1 MWTILK
7 FDKKK
12 LELLKTDLRQK
23 IGNDFEIYIPKIQI
37 QKYKNNKLKNIEL
50 NLLGD
55 YLLFFH
61 KGFKNNKS
69 LSILKSSRGLKYFLE
84 GFIESQN
91 DIREFINRCRE
102 TECDNGFLSKN
113 FFNLYLNKKCRFSS
127 GPFTNK
133 IFEIIN
139 LQKNKINILLG
150 NVKTS
155 VKKEDFLFYP
165 V

>member
-7 FDKKK
+7 FEKTK

-23 IGNDFEIYIPKIQI
+23 IGNDFKIYIPKIQI

-50 NLLGD
+50 DLLGD

-61 KGFKNNKS
+61 KSFKDNKS
-69 LSILKSSRGLKYFLE
+69 LYTLKSSRGLKYFLD
-84 GFIESQN
+84 GFIQSQN
-91 DIREFINRCRE
+91 DIKEFIDRCKE
-102 TECDNGFLSKN
+102 TECEKGFLSKD
-113 FFNLYLNKKCRFSS
+113 FFKLYLNKKYQFSS

-133 IFEIIN
+133 IFQIIS

-150 NVKTS
+150 NVRTS
-155 VKKEDFLFYP
+155 VKKEDFIFYP

>member
-7 FDKKK
+7 FEKKK
-12 LELLKTDLRQK
+12 LELLKTDLRKK
-23 IGNDFEIYIPKIQI
+23 IGNDFKIYIPKIRV
-37 QKYKNNKLKNIEL
+37 QKYKNNKLKNIDL

-61 KGFKNNKS
+61 KSFTDKKS
-69 LSILKSSRGLKYFLE
+69 LTSLKTSRGLKYFLD
-84 GFIESQN
+84 GFMESQK
-91 DIREFINRCRE
+91 DINEFITRCKE
-102 TECDNGFLSKN
+102 TECEKGFLSKN
-113 FFNLYLNKKCRFSS
+113 FFKLYLNKKYQFSS

-133 IFEIIN
+133 IFQIIS

-155 VKKEDFLFYP
+155 VKKKDFLFYP